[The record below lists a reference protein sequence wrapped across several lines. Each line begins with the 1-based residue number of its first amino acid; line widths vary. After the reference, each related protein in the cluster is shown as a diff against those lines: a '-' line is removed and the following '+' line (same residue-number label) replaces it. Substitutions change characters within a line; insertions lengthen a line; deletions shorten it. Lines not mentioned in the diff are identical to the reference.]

1 MNLWDNLPCELQNIV
16 LGYIA
21 TTIQKILRGK
31 LATPAKQSLKFV
43 NELLI
48 EIKPGEPH
56 STLPRGEMF
65 EMQWKYIDTMSPRTA
80 LIVGYCAKHAVYR
93 VGRNN
98 WRDFINTIKHD
109 LWLNEFTGGQGSI
122 YYWQIQADLSILH
135 DRLSSMLCDDAGTP
149 MPRVPCWA
157 W

>member
-1 MNLWDNLPCELQNIV
+1 MNYWDNLPCELQNIV
-16 LGYIA
+16 LGFVA
-21 TTIQKILRGK
+21 TTIQKNWRGT
-31 LATPAKQSLKFV
+31 LASPAKQSLKFAK
-43 NELLI
+43 ELLI
-48 EIKPGEPH
+48 EINQETSPW
-56 STLPRGEMF
+56 LD
-65 EMQWKYIDTMSPRTA
+65 QWKYIDTMSPRTA

-122 YYWQIQADLSILH
+122 YYWQIQAELSILH